1 MDFESKGDT
10 VSKSNRVIPNELAI
24 LPVRD
29 TVLFPGAVMPLP
41 VGRES
46 SLALLN
52 SLEGSEKLLGVVAQL
67 DPRVETPVGSD
78 LHSVGT
84 LAKVHKMVRMPNG
97 NVVAFLEGLDRIRVL
112 EVIGLK
118 PFLRARVEMQ
128 PDLEAERDAELT
140 ALERNVQELFREVV
154 ARSPQLSDDL
164 QSEAANI
171 DSPARLAD
179 FVSATLPSLSTMVRQ
194 ELLETFSVRK
204 RLETLI
210 NELSKEKEVLELRNK
225 IHEQVQE
232 QVNQSQREFLLR
244 EQMKAIQKELGESD
258 DGVAEVDE
266 LRKKV
271 DESGMSAEAKKE
283 CERELKRLAKMTP
296 ASAEYMVS
304 RTYLEWMTSLPWN
317 KTSGTGEEAIDIS
330 KAQEILDEDHYDLVK
345 VKQRLLDY
353 LAVKKL
359 QPGMKGP
366 ILCFVGPPGVG
377 KTSLGKSIARAMG
390 RKFVRISL
398 GGMHDEA
405 EIRGHRRTYIGALPG
420 QIIQGIRRAESNDP
434 VCMLD
439 EVDKLGRDFRGDPSS
454 ALMEVLDPEQ
464 NNAFR
469 DHYLDVPFDLSKVLF
484 IATANWMDPIPEP
497 LRDRMEVIELP
508 GYTGEEKLHIA
519 HKYLIPKQA
528 TEHGVKVPDQLEFTD
543 EGLREI
549 IHSFTREAG
558 VRNLE
563 RELATITRKQARRIA
578 EDKPEK
584 MVVTPEVVKEF
595 LGVPKFRTEKEV
607 EERVKRPGVA
617 VGLVWTPVG
626 GDIIFIEATRMR
638 GGKQFTMTGHLGE
651 VMQESMTAA
660 LTWVRAN
667 AERYDID
674 PDFFRKQDIHIH
686 VPSGA
691 VPKDGPSAGIAMVTA
706 LVSLLSG
713 RPIRPRVAMTGELSL
728 TGVVLPVG
736 GVKEKV
742 LGAKRAGIREVI
754 LPAENEPNVI
764 EDLQPHV
771 LDGVEI
777 HYVSTVDQ
785 AIEYA
790 LSKPVSAPPIVPHP
804 EPKPKRLG
812 PESPRAIH

>member
-1 MDFESKGDT
+1 MAEKKFVVPE
-10 VSKSNRVIPNELAI
+10 ILPI

-29 TVLFPGAVMPLP
+29 TVLFPGAVLPLT

-46 SLALLN
+46 SLALVN
-52 SLEGSEKLLGVVAQL
+52 SLQGEEKFVGVVAQL
-67 DPRVETPVGSD
+67 DPRVEDPAAAD
-78 LHSVGT
+78 LHQVGT
-84 LAKVHKMVRMPNG
+84 LAKVHKTVKMPNG
-97 NVVAFLEGLDRIRVL
+97 NVVIFLEGLQRIQVVEL
-112 EVIGLK
+112 IGLR
-118 PFLRARVEMQ
+118 PFLRARVEAQ
-128 PDLEAERDAELT
+128 PDIAGEADNELEALH
-140 ALERNVQELFREVV
+140 RNAQELFRDVV
-154 ARSPQLSDDL
+154 SHSPQLSDDL
-164 QSEAANI
+164 QSVAMNI
-171 DSPARLAD
+171 EDPGRLAD
-179 FVSATLPSLSTMVRQ
+179 FIAGTLPSLPTLLRQ
-194 ELLETFSVRK
+194 ELIETPSVRK
-204 RLETLI
+204 RLDMLI
-210 NELSKEKEVLELRNK
+210 RELSKELEVLELRSK
-225 IHEQVQE
+225 IQEQVQE
-232 QVNQSQREFLLR
+232 QVSQNQREYLLR
-244 EQMKAIQKELGESD
+244 EQMKAIQKELGEHD
-258 DGVAEVDE
+258 DSQAEIDE

-271 DESGMSAEAKKE
+271 EDAGMTPEAKKE
-283 CERELKRLAKMTP
+283 CDRELKRLAKMTP

-304 RTYLEWMTSLPWN
+304 RTYLEWMTSLPWS
-317 KTSGTGEEAIDIS
+317 KSSGTQAEEIDIK
-330 KAQEILDEDHYDLVK
+330 KAHAILNEDHYDLEK
-345 VKQRLLDY
+345 VKERILDY

-420 QIIQGIRRAESNDP
+420 QIIQGLKRAESNDP

-464 NNAFR
+464 NNTFR
-469 DHYLDVPFDLSKVLF
+469 DHYLDVPFDLSKVIF

-497 LRDRMEVIELP
+497 LRDRMEIIELP

-528 TEHGVKVPDQLEFTD
+528 TEHGLKVGEQIDFAD
-543 EGLREI
+543 EGLQEI
-549 IHSFTREAG
+549 IHSYTREAG

-563 RELATITRKQARRIA
+563 REIATITRKQARRIA
-578 EDKPEK
+578 EGKTEK
-584 MVVTPEVVKEF
+584 MTVTPEVVREL

-638 GGKQFTMTGHLGE
+638 GGKQFTTTGHLGE

-660 LTWVRAN
+660 LTWVRSN
-667 AERYDID
+667 AEKYGID

-691 VPKDGPSAGIAMVTA
+691 VPKDGPSAGAAMVTA

-713 RPIRPRVAMTGELSL
+713 RPVKNRLAMTGEMTLS
-728 TGVVLPVG
+728 GVVLPVG
-736 GVKEKV
+736 GIKEKV
-742 LGAKRAGIREVI
+742 LGAKRAGVKEVL
-754 LPAENEPNVI
+754 LPADNEPNAKA
-764 EDLQPHV
+764 DLPPELLGDLKITYVHT
-771 LDGVEI
+771 LDE
-777 HYVSTVDQ
+777 
-785 AIEYA
+785 A
-790 LSKPVSAPPIVPHP
+790 LENALEKEPIAPPVVPSAGPKSKPAD
-804 EPKPKRLG
+804 
-812 PESPRAIH
+812 SPRAVH

>member
-1 MDFESKGDT
+1 M
-10 VSKSNRVIPNELAI
+10 
-24 LPVRD
+24 RD

-46 SLALLN
+46 SLALLE
-52 SLEGSEKLLGVVAQL
+52 SLQGPEKLLGVVAQL
-67 DPRVETPVGSD
+67 DPRVETPTGAD
-78 LHSVGT
+78 IHSVGT

-97 NVVAFLEGLDRIRVL
+97 NVVAFLEGLERIRVV
-112 EVIGLK
+112 EVVGLT
-118 PFLRARVEMQ
+118 PFLRAKMERQ
-128 PDLEAERDAELT
+128 PDLENQRDAELT
-140 ALERNVQELFREVV
+140 ALGRNVQELFREVV

-164 QSEAANI
+164 QTEVMNI
-171 DSPARLAD
+171 DEPGRLAD
-179 FVSATLPSLSTMVRQ
+179 FIAANLPSLNTMVRQ

-232 QVNQSQREFLLR
+232 SVNQSQREFLLR

-258 DGVAEVDE
+258 DGQVELEE
-266 LRKKV
+266 LRKKME
-271 DESGMSAEAKKE
+271 ESGMSAEAKKE

-317 KTSGTGEEAIDIS
+317 KTSGTGETEIDIL
-330 KAQEILDEDHYDLVK
+330 KAQEILDEDHYDLEK
-345 VKQRLLDY
+345 IKERILDY

-420 QIIQGIRRAESNDP
+420 QIIQGIRRAETLDP
-434 VCMLD
+434 VFMLD
-439 EVDKLGRDFRGDPSS
+439 EVDKLGRDFRGDPSA

-464 NNAFR
+464 NSTFR

-484 IATANWMDPIPEP
+484 VATANWMDPIPEP
-497 LRDRMEVIELP
+497 LRDRMEILELA
-508 GYTGEEKLHIA
+508 GYTEEEKINIA
-519 HKYLIPKQA
+519 KKFLIPRQTK
-528 TEHGVKVPDQLEFTD
+528 EHGLTLGEQIEFTD
-543 EGLREI
+543 EGLRDVI
-549 IHSFTREAG
+549 AHYTREAG

-563 RELATITRKQARRIA
+563 REIATLVRKQARRIA
-578 EDKPEK
+578 EGKMDKLI
-584 MVVTPEVVKEF
+584 VTPEVIREA
-595 LGVPKFRTEKEV
+595 LGLPKVRLEKEV
-607 EERVKRPGVA
+607 EERVQMPGVSI
-617 VGLVWTPVG
+617 GLVWTPVG
-626 GDIIFIEATRMR
+626 GDIVFIEASKMR
-638 GGKQFTMTGHLGE
+638 GGKSFTMTGHLGE
-651 VMQESMTAA
+651 VMQESMRAA

-667 AERYDID
+667 SERYGID
-674 PDFFRKQDIHIH
+674 PDFFRKQDLHIH

-691 VPKDGPSAGIAMVTA
+691 VPKDGPSAGVAMVTA
-706 LVSLLSG
+706 LVSLLTG
-713 RPIRPRVAMTGELSL
+713 RPVRPRVAMTGEISLS
-728 TGVVLPVG
+728 GIVLPVG
-736 GVKEKV
+736 GIKEKV

-754 LPAENEPNVI
+754 LPSENQPNVQ
-764 EDLQPHV
+764 EDLKPEMLEGMQIHFV
-771 LDGVEI
+771 HTAEEALEI
-777 HYVSTVDQ
+777 
-785 AIEYA
+785 A
-790 LSKPVSAPPIVPHP
+790 LGKFDKQVRPVPGGPVGQERPPAP
-804 EPKPKRLG
+804 G
-812 PESPRAIH
+812 PVH